1 MKFLNQ
7 SKYKSGKE
15 TWKQY
20 DLFALIISHIRLR
33 VGGISVLKIK
43 TKFWREKCLFLTFF
57 QSYAFVM
64 SEKIYKSTFFQVTI
78 LV

>member
-33 VGGISVLKIK
+33 VGGIISVVKIEI
-43 TKFWREKCLFLTFF
+43 KFWREKCIEIHSKRAMIFSSFL
-57 QSYAFVM
+57 
-64 SEKIYKSTFFQVTI
+64 ITI
-78 LV
+78 DICM